1 MDADANAA
9 IAIIVN
15 MAAAVDLMT
24 VVGLKAMI

>member
-15 MAAAVDLMT
+15 MPAAVDLMT